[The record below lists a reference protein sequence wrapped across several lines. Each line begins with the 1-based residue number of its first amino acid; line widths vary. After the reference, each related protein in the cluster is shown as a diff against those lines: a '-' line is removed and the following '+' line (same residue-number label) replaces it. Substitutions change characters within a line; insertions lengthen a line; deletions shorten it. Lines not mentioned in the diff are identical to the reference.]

1 MSHLGVVETYPESLR
16 KRAKNQPTQ
25 GSGQPP
31 NDQPPNRQPPNGQ
44 PPGRQPPADDSGIS
58 RRAVAAGVGVVA
70 AAGAGWFILNDDDD
84 SSSPSG
90 DEQEIRNVLRTQAQ
104 ALEND
109 DIEAYMETMHPESP
123 LYDSTRSTTS
133 QLMQRYDFRIEL
145 TVDSVEVNGDTATA
159 DTTQET
165 RIEGSDP
172 NFQANRSE
180 LVHELRTYQGEW
192 RVYDSSISDR
202 TYL

>member
-16 KRAKNQPTQ
+16 RRLKKQPTQ

-31 NDQPPNRQPPNGQ
+31 NDQPPNGQ
-44 PPGRQPPADDSGIS
+44 PPGRQPPADNSGIS
-58 RRAVAAGVGVVA
+58 RRAVIAGVGVVG
-70 AAGAGWFILNDDDD
+70 AAGAGWFVLNDDDD

-90 DEQEIRNVLRTQAQ
+90 DEQQIRNVLRTQAQ

-109 DIEAYMETMHPESP
+109 DIDAYMETMHPESP
-123 LYDSTRSTTS
+123 LYDSTQSTTS
-133 QLMQRYDFRIEL
+133 QLIQEYDFRIDL
-145 TVDSVEVNGDTATA
+145 TIDSVEVNDDTATA

-172 NFQANRSE
+172 NFRANRSE
-180 LVHELRTYQGEW
+180 LVHELRTYQGGW